1 MNKNINTNGR
11 AALYAS
17 IYPAIERTCVANG
30 WSSAVHGSVVT
41 DFDLCY
47 NLIQIKQYK
56 LRNFSIR

>member
-41 DFDLCY
+41 DFDLM
-47 NLIQIKQYK
+47 L
-56 LRNFSIR
+56 